1 MPIWWPSRLPFS
13 TTRWLA
19 PRWSVRC
26 DQRVHENGV
35 GGSNLQQHS
44 NLAQWQLKYLFHFH
58 PPKTGE
64 DFQFDECFFFHMGW
78 FNHQP
83 GKCWEFCGSFGFAVL
98 WLKDGLGLLLCQPE
112 VASACRTTPKKHGK
126 CPSET
131 AHVSSAWC
139 SRLHPRDSCWRC
151 RWKKSNA
158 VRLNSSG
165 GPGQC
170 PACRSD
176 WLPLLP
182 AQAQGHYQSPWAHD
196 WDELTPK
203 KVICFARSLVVSTPF
218 F

>member
-1 MPIWWPSRLPFS
+1 MGLLDCHFPRRKF
-13 TTRWLA
+13 

-26 DQRVHENGV
+26 DQRVYENGV

-44 NLAQWQLKYLFHFH
+44 NLAQWQLKYFFIFT
-58 PPKTGE
+58 PKNWGR
-64 DFQFDECFFFHMGW
+64 FPIWQMFFFQYFCW

-151 RWKKSNA
+151 RWRNQSNT
-158 VRLNSSG
+158 VNSSG
-165 GPGQC
+165 GTGLC

-196 WDELTPK
+196 WDAQLTPK
-203 KVICFARSLVVSTPF
+203 KWYVLRFRSLVVSTPF

>member
-1 MPIWWPSRLPFS
+1 M
-13 TTRWLA
+13 
-19 PRWSVRC
+19 
-26 DQRVHENGV
+26 
-35 GGSNLQQHS
+35 
-44 NLAQWQLKYLFHFH
+44 
-58 PPKTGE
+58 
-64 DFQFDECFFFHMGW
+64 FFFQYFCW

-151 RWKKSNA
+151 RWRNQSNA
-158 VRLNSSG
+158 VNSSG

-170 PACRSD
+170 HACRSD

-182 AQAQGHYQSPWAHD
+182 AQAQGHDQSPWAHD

-218 F
+218 SEKHYTRYLKKSQIHNKAGWWHLPHKFILNNSSCQEVNLDCFVLHIPGLSHL